1 MLVLYLSLIDEEDNK
16 QKFEIIYRSY
26 RKQMATVAISIV
38 QNQADA
44 EDVVHDVFV
53 NIATKYMETVKQIS
67 DETDLRNYL
76 LKATKNTALNWK
88 KKEQRWVFFIDDE
101 DREFRKKHRFEISD
115 DKFIEYLCET
125 MEYNRVLEAIKILEP
140 KYRDVLYYH
149 FVMEVPVPELAKN
162 LNQSLATTK
171 KQLVRGKKR
180 LLQLL
185 EEE

>member
-1 MLVLYLSLIDEEDNK
+1 MLVLYLSLIDEEDKK
-16 QKFEIIYRSY
+16 QKFEVIYRSY
-26 RKQMATVAISIV
+26 RKQMAIVAMSIV

-53 NIATKYMETVKQIS
+53 NIATKYMETVKSIS
-67 DETDLRNYL
+67 NETDLRNYL

-88 KKEQRWVFFIDDE
+88 KKKQRWSFSIDDG
-101 DREFRKKHRFEISD
+101 DRQILENGRGALSD
-115 DKFIEYLCET
+115 DKFIEYLCEK
-125 MEYNRVLEAIKILEP
+125 MEYTRVLEAMKILEP

-149 FVMEVPVPELAKN
+149 FVMEVPVPELAKY
-162 LNQSLATTK
+162 LNQTLPATK
-171 KQLVRGKKR
+171 KQLVRGKKK

>member
-16 QKFEIIYRSY
+16 QKFEIIYHSY
-26 RKQMATVAISIV
+26 RKQMAMVAMSIV

-53 NIATKYMETVKQIS
+53 NIATKYMETVKRIS
-67 DETDLRNYL
+67 DEADLRNYL

-88 KKEQRWVFFIDDE
+88 KKKQRWIFFIDGE
-101 DREFRKKHRFEISD
+101 DREIDRYEPSD
-115 DKFIEYLCET
+115 EKFIEYLCEK
-125 MEYNRVLEAIKILEP
+125 MEYNRVLEAMKMLEP

-162 LNQSLATTK
+162 LNQSLAATK

>member
-1 MLVLYLSLIDEEDNK
+1 MLVLYLSLIDEDNNK
-16 QKFEIIYRSY
+16 QKFEMIYHSY
-26 RKQMATVAISIV
+26 RKQMAMVAMSIV
-38 QNQADA
+38 QSQADA
-44 EDVVHDVFV
+44 EDVVHEVFL
-53 NIATKYMETVKQIS
+53 NIATKYMETVKSIS
-67 DETDLRNYL
+67 NETDLRNYL

-88 KKEQRWVFFIDDE
+88 KKKQRWIFFIDGE
-101 DREFRKKHRFEISD
+101 DREPDRIELSD
-115 DKFIEYLCET
+115 EKFIEYLCEKT
-125 MEYNRVLEAIKILEP
+125 EYNRVLEAMKMLEP

-162 LNQSLATTK
+162 LNQSLAATK